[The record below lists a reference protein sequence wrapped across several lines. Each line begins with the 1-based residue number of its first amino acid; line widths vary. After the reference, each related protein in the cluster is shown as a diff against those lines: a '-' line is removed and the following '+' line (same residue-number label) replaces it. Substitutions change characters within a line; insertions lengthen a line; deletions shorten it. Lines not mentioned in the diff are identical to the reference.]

1 METAII
7 KYLNEKF
14 EVSIPH
20 RTTME
25 ETAVLLAARI
35 NYLITNDF
43 TQLVQILYR
52 IDVSEPKLKS
62 LLKQNPDEDAGK
74 IIAALVIERQL
85 EKIKSR
91 EQFKKGGEGINESD
105 KW

>member
-14 EVSIPH
+14 EVSIPAK
-20 RTTME
+20 TSSE
-25 ETAVLLAARI
+25 QIELLLAERI
-35 NYLITNDF
+35 NYLIANDF

-62 LLKQNPDEDAGK
+62 LLKQHPNADAGR

-91 EQFKKGGEGINESD
+91 EQFRKADDNINED
-105 KW
+105 ERW